1 MTDRKMLVK
10 VKKCHGICYRLVGL
24 RLGYFERA
32 EIVRGWSSTEL
43 DTMINHGLTAGLEEP
58 GKISDMPM
66 MGAIINPLMQ
76 NGARMEEAWLCT
88 STQYEEGKK
97 DLIDRMSAYYERVSE
112 NTPEAEPVERNQWDK
127 HNALDVDASPLMKA
141 ERELQRY
148 MAWNHSQYLPKK

>member
-1 MTDRKMLVK
+1 MIEHEMLVE
-10 VKKCHGICYRLVGL
+10 VHKCCRICYRLLGL

-32 EIVRGWSSTEL
+32 KIVRGWSSTEL

-112 NTPEAEPVERNQWDK
+112 NIPKVEPVEQNQWDN
-127 HNALDVDASPLMKA
+127 HNALDINEIVPDESGTRATEVHDMEP
-141 ERELQRY
+141 
-148 MAWNHSQYLPKK
+148 